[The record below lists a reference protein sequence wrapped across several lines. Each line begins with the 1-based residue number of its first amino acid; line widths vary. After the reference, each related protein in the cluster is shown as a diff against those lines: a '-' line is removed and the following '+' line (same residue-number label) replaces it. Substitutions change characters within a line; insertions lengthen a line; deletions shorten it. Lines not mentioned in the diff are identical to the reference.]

1 MSLRKIKSASTL
13 GDLASALSEAARTL
27 PTDLNKITQDV
38 AKYATQRLIYETPV
52 DTSQA
57 LSNWQVGLSV
67 GSSLQL
73 PAYFIGDSGS
83 TQNISAVTA
92 LGAAYQQ
99 IARKKYGMN
108 LVIYNNL
115 KYINKLNAGASQQ
128 ADANYVNKIVE
139 DAENVADAALRA
151 YLNGN

>member
-1 MSLRKIKSASTL
+1 MGSTL
-13 GDLASALSEAARTL
+13 
-27 PTDLNKITQDV
+27 K
-38 AKYATQRLIYETPV
+38 
-52 DTSQA
+52 
-57 LSNWQVGLSV
+57 
-67 GSSLQL
+67 L

>member
-67 GSSLQL
+67 GSTLQL

-92 LGAAYQQ
+92 LGAAHQQ